1 MAAFRFAQPEPHE
14 KELPPA
20 CAEECIWYEPVKE
33 NLACVNR
40 HEIICSQ
47 YRIEIFKIEES

>member
-1 MAAFRFAQPEPHE
+1 MAAFRFTQPEPRK

-20 CAEECIWYEPVKE
+20 CAQECIWYEPGKE
-33 NLACVNR
+33 KLACVNR

-47 YRIEIFKIEES
+47 HRLEIFKPKEA

>member
-1 MAAFRFAQPEPHE
+1 MAAFRFAQPEPRE

-20 CAEECIWYEPVKE
+20 CAEECIWYEPVKGS
-33 NLACVNR
+33 LACVNR

-47 YRIEIFKIEES
+47 YRMEIFKIKES